1 MRLELEAYQR
11 MAGEGLLSPELLR
24 HLVGELRTR
33 LESFEAIP
41 PLDLG
46 LDVDVLIRNVPLLGE
61 LDAVARADLEPLLV
75 ARLALPGERLVRRGE
90 RGDAMYF
97 IASGAVEV
105 QPPGSKV
112 IRLGT
117 GEFFGEMALILR
129 RPADRRRRRAELL
142 PAADVAAGCLP

>member
-1 MRLELEAYQR
+1 M
-11 MAGEGLLSPELLR
+11 SPELLR

-46 LDVDVLIRNVPLLGE
+46 LDVDVLMRNVPLLGE
-61 LDAVARADLEPLLV
+61 LDAAARAELEPMLV
-75 ARLALPGERLVRRGE
+75 ARMALPSERIVRRGE

-105 QPPGSKV
+105 QPPG
-112 IRLGT
+112 
-117 GEFFGEMALILR
+117 
-129 RPADRRRRRAELL
+129 
-142 PAADVAAGCLP
+142 